1 MFVYVGSR
9 TTQERSGRGEGISV
23 YDMDSASGN
32 WTHVHL
38 VTDLVNPS
46 FLTFDRQQ
54 RFLYTVHGDFS
65 EASAFKLDQQ
75 TGHLTFLNQQST
87 AGANPVH
94 LIVDPTNRFLIVANY
109 ATGTLAV
116 LPINPDGSLGSVSKL
131 AKLPGNAGP
140 HKIEQVSSHPH
151 QVSFDRTG
159 RFIVVPDKGLDRVFV
174 FRLDGGKLVPNEPP
188 WVDAREAS
196 APRHIGFHPGKP
208 YAYVINELDS
218 TVTTYRYNAERG
230 ELKPCQIVSTLPPTF
245 TGNSRASEIAVAE
258 RFVYGSNRGH
268 DSIAIFLIDQA
279 TGMLS
284 SAGWESTQG
293 KTPRF
298 FALDSSGK
306 FLYAANENSDTIV
319 TFRIDQAT
327 GKLAPT
333 GQVVKTGSP
342 VCIVFAGG

>member
-1 MFVYVGSR
+1 
-9 TTQERSGRGEGISV
+9 
-23 YDMDSASGN
+23 
-32 WTHVHL
+32 
-38 VTDLVNPS
+38 
-46 FLTFDRQQ
+46 
-54 RFLYTVHGDFS
+54 
-65 EASAFKLDQQ
+65 
-75 TGHLTFLNQQST
+75 
-87 AGANPVH
+87 
-94 LIVDPTNRFLIVANY
+94 
-109 ATGTLAV
+109 
-116 LPINPDGSLGSVSKL
+116 
-131 AKLPGNAGP
+131 
-140 HKIEQVSSHPH
+140 
-151 QVSFDRTG
+151 
-159 RFIVVPDKGLDRVFV
+159 LDRVFI
-174 FRLDGGKLVPNEPP
+174 FRLDKNRLMPNDPP